1 MGDGYFG
8 GNWNYV
14 FNVIE
19 GEINMVWPL
28 LIGITGVGF
37 ILWKGNESI
46 ETIGNETE
54 DVINALIPLGILI
67 LIGYIIWKKV

>member
-1 MGDGYFG
+1 
-8 GNWNYV
+8 
-14 FNVIE
+14 
-19 GEINMVWPL
+19 MVWPL